1 MIQILILSF
10 FFASNITEA
19 TELKIVSVDFPPY
32 TYQTPNGGAGVMYD
46 VVQELAKR
54 VSQTT
59 HVEFMPWARAR
70 LETEKI
76 SNGGIF
82 PLARTTEREKNYTWV
97 AHILDDPYVFF
108 AMKSSKVN
116 ISSIAAA
123 KKIRVGTL
131 KGSVADLELKKL
143 GFPHAESV
151 ANDVQ
156 NVIKLK
162 RGYIDAWVAP
172 LSSKDQ
178 YKEKAGLSANELK
191 TGAELLIL
199 HEYFGASKSLDA
211 KTIQKWQKAFT
222 SMKNDGT
229 YAAIMKKYGF
239 TPLK

>member
-10 FFASNITEA
+10 FFASSFTQA
-19 TELKIVSVDFPPY
+19 AELKLFSIDFPPY
-32 TYQTPNGGAGVMYD
+32 TYQTPNGGAGVMYE

-54 VSQTT
+54 VGQTT
-59 HVEFMPWARAR
+59 QVEFMPWARAR

-76 SNGGIF
+76 SNGGVF
-82 PLARTTEREKNYTWV
+82 PLARTTEREKNYSWV

-131 KGSVADLELKKL
+131 KGSVAELELKKL
-143 GFPHAESV
+143 GFSQTESV
-151 ANDVQ
+151 AHDVQ
-156 NVIKLK
+156 NVKKLK
-162 RGYIDAWVAP
+162 QGRIDVWVAP
-172 LSSKDQ
+172 LSSKNQ
-178 YKEKAGLSANELK
+178 YKEKADLSADELK

-199 HEYFGASKSLDA
+199 HEYLGASKSLDA
-211 KTIQKWQKAFT
+211 QTLQKWQKAFT
-222 SMKNDGT
+222 SMKEDGS